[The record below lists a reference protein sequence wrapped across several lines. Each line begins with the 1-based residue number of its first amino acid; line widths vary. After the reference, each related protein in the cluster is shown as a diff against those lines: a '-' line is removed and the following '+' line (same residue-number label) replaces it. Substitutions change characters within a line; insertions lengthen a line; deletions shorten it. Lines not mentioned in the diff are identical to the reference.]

1 MLKIGIDLGGTKT
14 EAVILDEQGTIMK
27 RERVATGQENGY
39 DHVVRVVADL
49 YSSMRESIEN
59 QEHTIGI
66 GTPGHT
72 NGQGMIKN
80 SSLLC
85 LNDRPLIGDFERL
98 AGSLPATE
106 NDANCFAV
114 AEALLG
120 AGKGKENVF
129 GVIMGTGCGGG
140 IVVNN
145 RLIRGHQH
153 MGGEIGHAILHPGGR
168 DCFCGKRGCIERYIS
183 GNGIE
188 EGYLEKSGVKKRLE
202 DIVDDYRQGDDVATD
217 IMNLFFE
224 DFGMA
229 MSTIINIIDPDLIV
243 LGGGL
248 SNIDELY
255 TIGIGKIGKYVFAQ
269 DPEILIAKNML
280 GDSAGVIGAALLHD
294 LHH

>member
-1 MLKIGIDLGGTKT
+1 MFRIGIDLGGTKT
-14 EAVILDEQGTIMK
+14 EAVILDELGTIVK

-39 DHVVRVVADL
+39 EHVVRVVSDL
-49 YSSMRESIEN
+49 YKYMRDSIVD
-59 QEHTIGI
+59 QEHSIGI

-72 NGQGMIKN
+72 DSQGMIQN

-85 LNDRPLIGDFERL
+85 LNHKPLIGDFERL
-98 AGSLPATE
+98 TGRKTLTE

-120 AGKGKENVF
+120 AGKGKDIVF

-168 DCFCGKRGCIERYIS
+168 ECFCGKRGCVERYIS

-188 EGYLEKSGVKKRLE
+188 EGYLEKAGVKKRLQ
-202 DIVDDYRQGDDVATD
+202 DILDDYRKGESQATG
-217 IMNLFFE
+217 IVNLFFE
-224 DFGMA
+224 DFGMT

-248 SNIDELY
+248 SNIEELY
-255 TIGIGKIGKYVFAQ
+255 TVGIGKVAKYVFTE
-269 DPEILIAKNML
+269 DPEILITKNMH